1 MPASEFR
8 SAIQGDKSAI
18 LHITL
23 ALVRCVDRV
32 NSPQLLYYFD
42 MSTHCSECARHWS
55 AYYAATV
62 EETLAQEKLAAAKLR
77 KINAK
82 LIAALSARVKTLS
95 LIVALSSQQVSV
107 HRATHQQPF

>member
-1 MPASEFR
+1 
-8 SAIQGDKSAI
+8 
-18 LHITL
+18 
-23 ALVRCVDRV
+23 
-32 NSPQLLYYFD
+32 

-95 LIVALSSQQVSV
+95 LVGDQITLQRVDSSCSAGSRRSRETYGLRALLGLASGSLSGSL
-107 HRATHQQPF
+107 